1 MEAVHV
7 DCTVVFAV
15 ILSKSLDHMLRG
27 IVFQATHRPP
37 DIWAL
42 TFPGVRGDVLFEVS
56 DTFPNLL
63 DIQVSTDEGAC
74 VFIRLIVLV
83 PRVTFRDANPTLC
96 EVHLLCIVVLASFW
110 DIRPRQVSVT
120 KSLRE

>member
-42 TFPGVRGDVLFEVS
+42 TFPGVRGDVLFEV
-56 DTFPNLL
+56 
-63 DIQVSTDEGAC
+63 
-74 VFIRLIVLV
+74 
-83 PRVTFRDANPTLC
+83 C
-96 EVHLLCIVVLASFW
+96 EYISESALHTGFN
-110 DIRPRQVSVT
+110 R
-120 KSLRE
+120 